1 MQEGDIIVAV
11 VIGRREGRATASA
24 LQQLQDRVAH
34 GGSGRLVILRDGY
47 QLVVT
52 VG

>member
-1 MQEGDIIVAV
+1 VFMG
-11 VIGRREGRATASA
+11 GGLGRARGGA
-24 LQQLQDRVAH
+24 LQQLQERVAH